1 MALGFV
7 QIPLSARQI
16 VSCAPLERIVP
27 CNLDVR
33 MAPAQGAYGS
43 SHGGQGATSGFAGG
57 YGQGQSSKYQGSS
70 GYSQGGLYSAPQR
83 GGRGETSHFY
93 AGVLLCFW
101 DLVCAVLCGRQ
112 SRAGVAITFHF

>member
-16 VSCAPLERIVP
+16 VLCAPLERIVP

-33 MAPAQGAYGS
+33 MAPAQGAYGG

-83 GGRGETSHFY
+83 GGRGEISHCY
-93 AGVLLCFW
+93 AGVLRCSW
-101 DLVCAVLCGRQ
+101 DLVQ
-112 SRAGVAITFHF
+112 SYVVDRAELV